1 MKRKILIILNIII
14 CFINLG
20 ISLILFYNAAIFAD
34 ENNLSSSDIR
44 GSFFWLCADWIRL
57 ILMTLGIILLVATY
71 FSTKKSLK

>member
-1 MKRKILIILNIII
+1 MKRKILIILNVII

-34 ENNLSSSDIR
+34 ENNVSSSDMR

-57 ILMTLGIILLVATY
+57 FLMTLTIILLIATY
-71 FSTKKSLK
+71 FSTKKSKK

>member
-1 MKRKILIILNIII
+1 MKRKVLIILNVII

-34 ENNLSSSDIR
+34 ENNVSSSDMR

-57 ILMTLGIILLVATY
+57 ILMILAIILLIATY
-71 FSTKKSLK
+71 FSMKKSKK